1 MPSHRSARH
10 RRGKLSVA
18 ASLTGLAALLA
29 LAVIMPGSASAA
41 PTTDPADTPLV
52 QVPAML
58 GGLSHATYLLAA
70 PAAEMLT
77 LGIAVTGA
85 DPSGEAA
92 MAAAQSNPSSPY
104 YHRYLTPAQFAAS
117 YGVPAAQENAIV
129 SWLHTAGFVVAPTSA
144 SGTYISATATVAQ
157 VESLFKVTEGSYVAG
172 TIPFVANEDP
182 PMVPSGLGIAA
193 VTGLDTLRRFYTDSH
208 QATDLTAADKT
219 ALVARAR
226 AEAAGVTPA
235 VNVPVVATQIAQP
248 RDLWSIYDQPNSDLG
263 QGAISGVFG
272 EGETDS
278 VITQL
283 RLFEAAEGFPKVPV
297 KVIRTEAPTTEANYG
312 DNTGSI
318 EWYLDVQAMTGMAPD
333 LAHLDLYFAK
343 TLFDHDVFASFN
355 DWANDPNGPRQMN
368 ASFGECETN
377 PTNPVTGPLAQLPYG
392 TELGDELEPIGEPV
406 LEQASLEGRTLFA
419 SAGDTGSGC
428 PAYVVPVLGAGNGVA
443 PSVPPL
449 VNYPAASDYAVGVG
463 GTVITAANTS
473 NNTPGTASSATRT
486 EEASWEDTGG
496 GASHFITEPTFQS
509 KVSNVDKPCLTQP
522 DGTPFTGVPPTCRGV
537 PDVAALSGNTLG
549 NGYFIYIDGAPS
561 AEGGTSL
568 SSPLTVGMWTR
579 LQAASSVSGGLGF
592 AAPVLYGQYDY
603 QTKGATGSYGRDFF
617 DVVDEESGA
626 TNGTEMPA
634 PGWDYTSGLGVFNV
648 GGLLTDLDGT
658 TTAVSS
664 AVPAETPAL
673 ATCSTTENSP
683 AGNATDPAEVQ
694 LGNDPE
700 LDLTQSNF
708 SVDSAATTMTVTITG
723 PDFTDPDTDSGTAG
737 DDFTADWLY
746 NGVVYFIKAH
756 DDSGTFTVTDG
767 NNNGATPAATD
778 TAKATLSSDGTTLT
792 LSAPLSELG
801 SPTSGQELYYPSVDA
816 ALDLGGAV
824 GTITVLSLNTDSA
837 SAIDYT
843 QQTVGQAI
851 ELGPTCQ
858 QPGSDVPEA
867 PETVLLPVAGGLVA
881 LAYLVLG
888 PLRRRRRHPP
898 IEN

>member
-1 MPSHRSARH
+1 M
-10 RRGKLSVA
+10 
-18 ASLTGLAALLA
+18 
-29 LAVIMPGSASAA
+29 
-41 PTTDPADTPLV
+41 
-52 QVPAML
+52 VPAML
-58 GGLSHATYLLAA
+58 GGLSHATRLADA
-70 PAAEMLT
+70 PAGQVLT
-77 LGIAVTGA
+77 LGIEVTGTNVTAERALSVAQA
-85 DPSGEAA
+85 DPS
-92 MAAAQSNPSSPY
+92 SSEY
-104 YHRYLTPAQFAAS
+104 RHYLTPASFAAKF
-117 YGVPAAQENAIV
+117 GVPATREQQII
-129 SWLHTAGFVVAPTSA
+129 SYLKAGGLTVAPTSA
-144 SGTYISATATVAQ
+144 AGTFISATATVAQ
-157 VESLFKVTEGSYVAG
+157 VQSLFQVTEGSYAVGPRSAKK
-172 TIPFVANEDP
+172 FVANEDP
-182 PMVPSGLGIAA
+182 PQVPSGLGIAA
-193 VTGLDTLRRFYTDSH
+193 ISGLDTLRQFYT
-208 QATDLTAADKT
+208 ADQTRT
-219 ALVARAR
+219 ALSTAQQAAAVARAHKQ
-226 AEAAGVTPA
+226 AMAPS
-235 VNVPVVATQIAQP
+235 VNAPVVATQTLQP
-248 RDLWSIYDQPNSDLG
+248 RDLWSIYNQPSTDLG
-263 QGAISGVFG
+263 QGQTSGVFG

-278 VITQL
+278 VVTQL
-283 RLFEAAEGFPKVPV
+283 RLFESAEGFPKVPV
-297 KVIRTEAPTTEANYG
+297 SVIRTEGDTTDDADYG

-333 LAHLDLYFAK
+333 LAHLDLYFSK
-343 TLFDHDVFASFN
+343 SLFDPDIFTSFN
-355 DWANDPNGPRQMN
+355 DWANDPAGPTQMN

-392 TELGDELEPIGEPV
+392 TELGDELEPVGEPV

-463 GTVITAANTS
+463 GTVITATNTS
-473 NNTPGTASSATRT
+473 SNVPGTASTAMRT

-509 KVSNVDKPCLTQP
+509 KITNVDKPCLTHP
-522 DGTPFTGVPPTCRGV
+522 DGTPFSGLPPICRGV

-603 QTKGATGSYGRDFF
+603 QTKGSAGSYGRDFF

-626 TNGTEMPA
+626 TNGTETPS
-634 PGWDYTSGLGVFNV
+634 PGWDYTSGLGVLNV

-658 TTAVSS
+658 RTASS
-664 AVPAETPAL
+664 AAVPAEAPAL

-683 AGNATDPAEVQ
+683 VGNATDPAEVQ

-700 LDLTQSNF
+700 LDLTQTHF
-708 SVDSAATTMTVTITG
+708 SVDPAVTTMTVTVTG
-723 PDFTDPDTDSGTAG
+723 PNFTSPDLESGTAG

-756 DDSGTFTVTDG
+756 DDSGTFTATDG
-767 NNNGATPAATD
+767 NNNGATPAAAD
-778 TAKATLSSDGTTLT
+778 TATATASTDGKTLT
-792 LSAPLSELG
+792 LTAPLSELG
-801 SPTSGQELYYPSVDA
+801 SPTSGNELYYPSVDA
-816 ALDLGGAV
+816 ALDLGGAE

-837 SAIDYT
+837 SAGSYA

-851 ELGPTCQ
+851 ALGTSCQ
-858 QPGSDVPEA
+858 PEATGPGAEVPEA
-867 PETVLLPVAGGLVA
+867 PAAVLFPVAGGLVA
-881 LAYLVLG
+881 LVLLTVG
-888 PLRRRRRHPP
+888 ARRRRGRR
-898 IEN
+898 NLS

>member
-333 LAHLDLYFAK
+333 MAQLDLYFSK
-343 TLFDHDVFASFN
+343 TLYDPDVFQSFST
-355 DWANDPNGPRQMN
+355 WANDPNGPRQMN

-377 PTNPVTGPLAQLPYG
+377 PTNPVTGPLSQLPYG
-392 TELGDELEPIGEPV
+392 TELGDDLEPVGEPI
-406 LEQASLEGRTLFA
+406 LEQATMEGRTLFA

-428 PAYVVPVLGAGNGVA
+428 PAVVVPVVGAGNGVA
-443 PSVPPL
+443 PSQPPL
-449 VNYPAASDYAVGVG
+449 VNYPAASAWAVGVG
-463 GTVITAANTS
+463 GTVLTFTGAGATAV
-473 NNTPGTASSATRT
+473 RT
-486 EEASWEDTGG
+486 DEASWTDTGG
-496 GASHFITEPTFQS
+496 GPSHFIAEPSFQ
-509 KVSNVDKPCLTQP
+509 KNVSAVDQDCVSQY
-522 DGTPFTGVPPTCRGV
+522 DGTPYSTPTVCRGV
-537 PDVAALSGNTLG
+537 PDVAALSGNILG
-549 NGYFIYIDGAPS
+549 NGYFIYIDGSPS
-561 AEGGTSL
+561 SEGGTSL

-579 LQAASSVSGGLGF
+579 LQAASSAPGGLGF
-592 AAPVLYGQYDY
+592 AAPDLYSLYDY
-603 QTKGATGSYGRDFF
+603 PTKGELGTYGKDFF
-617 DVVDEESGA
+617 DVTEEESGA
-626 TNGTEMPA
+626 TNGTESPE
-634 PGWDYTSGLGVFNV
+634 PGWDYTSGLGVFDV
-648 GGLLTDLDGT
+648 GNLLTSLDGT
-658 TTAVSS
+658 QTPVSS
-664 AVPAETPAL
+664 AVPAEAPAV
-673 ATCSTTENSP
+673 AACSTTEYSP
-683 AGNATDPAEVQ
+683 SGNATDPADVQ
-694 LGNDPE
+694 LGNDPS
-700 LDLTQSNF
+700 LDLTQTHF
-708 SVDSAATTMTVTITG
+708 ATDATSTHMIVTVTG
-723 PDFTDPDTDSGTAG
+723 PS
-737 DDFTADWLY
+737 FTAVDPAAVGGDEFKAQWLY
-746 NGVVYFIKAH
+746 NGVAYYIDAI
-756 DDSGTFTVTDG
+756 DSEGTLTATDG
-767 NNNGATPAATD
+767 NNNGATPSATD
-778 TAKATLSSDGTTLT
+778 TATATLSADGTTLT
-792 LSAPLSELG
+792 MTAPFSELG
-801 SPTSGQELYYPSVDA
+801 SPGPGAELYYPGVTAILDA
-816 ALDLGGAV
+816 
-824 GTITVLSLNTDSA
+824 GTPQQIGTLTVESFTTDTA
-837 SAIDYT
+837 SAGSYL
-843 QQTVGQAI
+843 QQSVGQALQLAPCTV
-851 ELGPTCQ
+851 ETTPPAAL
-858 QPGSDVPEA
+858 
-867 PETVLLPVAGGLVA
+867 PETPALALLPVVGGA
-881 LAYLVLG
+881 AAFAVLHF
-888 PLRRRRRHPP
+888 RRRRRAPVA
-898 IEN
+898 

>member
-1 MPSHRSARH
+1 VGVSA
-10 RRGKLSVA
+10 V
-18 ASLTGLAALLA
+18 GLAT
-29 LAVIMPGSASAA
+29 PASAHSQT
-41 PTTDPADTPLV
+41 PTRLADTPLV
-52 QVPAML
+52 MVPAML
-58 GGLSHATYLLAA
+58 GGLSHATRVGDA
-70 PAAEMLT
+70 PAGQSLT
-77 LGIAVTGA
+77 IGIEVTGTNA
-85 DPSGEAA
+85 TAETAL
-92 MAAAQSNPSSPY
+92 AAAQANRSSPDY
-104 YHRYLTPAQFAAS
+104 RSYLTPASFAAEF
-117 YGVPAAQENAIV
+117 GVPASREQQIV
-129 SWLHTAGFVVAPTSA
+129 SYLTAGGLTVAPTSA
-144 SGTYISATATVAQ
+144 AGTYITATGTIAQ
-157 VESLFKVTEGSYVAG
+157 LQNLFQVTEGSYAVGPGSAK
-172 TIPFVANEDP
+172 TFLANEDP
-182 PMVPSGLGIAA
+182 PQVPSGLGIAA
-193 VTGLDTLRRFYTDSH
+193 ISGLDTLRQFYTADQTRTSLSATQ
-208 QATDLTAADKT
+208 QAAA
-219 ALVARAR
+219 VARAH
-226 AEAAGVTPA
+226 AQAAAPT
-235 VNVPVVATQIAQP
+235 VNTPVVATQTLQP
-248 RDLWSIYDQPNSDLG
+248 RDLWSLYNQPSTDLG
-263 QGAISGVFG
+263 QGQTSGVFG

-283 RLFEAAEGFPKVPV
+283 RLFETAEGFPKVPV
-297 KVIRTEAPTTEANYG
+297 TVIRTEGDTDDDADYG